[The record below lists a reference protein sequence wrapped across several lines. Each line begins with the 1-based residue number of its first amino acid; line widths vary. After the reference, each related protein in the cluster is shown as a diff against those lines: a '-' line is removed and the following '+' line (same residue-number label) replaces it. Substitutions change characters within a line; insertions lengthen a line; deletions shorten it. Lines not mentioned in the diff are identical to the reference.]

1 MAAYFS
7 AERVQ
12 ELLAGQHQVHLH
24 FTDLR
29 ETMCVRPYKTE
40 RGAEFAK
47 HGFCPP
53 PGDARPNN
61 RPRRREGPGV
71 GEITTRSRHYV
82 EAFSGL
88 IVGQQPNDHAI
99 VITSGR
105 KPVGG
110 LLLAAERFGQF
121 GRRRAAILRVL
132 GHRLH
137 RRVTVFEHRNSDTS
151 GVGGEA
157 DMPREP
163 NRRD

>member
-29 ETMCVRPYKTE
+29 EV
-40 RGAEFAK
+40 
-47 HGFCPP
+47 
-53 PGDARPNN
+53 
-61 RPRRREGPGV
+61 EG
-71 GEITTRSRHYV
+71 
-82 EAFSGL
+82 FSGL

-110 LLLAAERFGQF
+110 LHLAAERFRQF

-137 RRVTVFEHRNSDTS
+137 RRVTVFEHCNSDAS

-157 DMPREP
+157 DMPRQP